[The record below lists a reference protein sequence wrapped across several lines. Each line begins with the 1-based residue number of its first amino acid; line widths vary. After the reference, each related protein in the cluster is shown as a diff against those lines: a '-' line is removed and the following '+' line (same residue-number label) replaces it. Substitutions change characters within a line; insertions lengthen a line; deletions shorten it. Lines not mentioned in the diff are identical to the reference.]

1 MDLKRLRVELR
12 RFVFQARNGFP
23 AQIEQEETEAW
34 KRRFMRL
41 MSMEL
46 GPASQLE
53 IFNAT
58 SALARTTEEHLWL
71 YETMSGR
78 SNRRPTGLSPM
89 EALVLY
95 AEKAPG

>member
-1 MDLKRLRVELR
+1 MDFTRLRTELKG
-12 RFVFQARNGFP
+12 FVFQVRRGFP
-23 AQIEQEETEAW
+23 AQLEQEKSKAW

-41 MSMEL
+41 LSMEL

-58 SALARTTEEHLWL
+58 GALARTTEEHVWL
-71 YETMSGR
+71 YEVMSAR